1 MFIFETEI
9 LEQLALSLLSGEA
22 GEANLIDVLL
32 EDKVKHIGKNLIK
45 EIIKETPFGEFL
57 EAKEE
62 FKVAAERLKSV
73 IESRGKSE
81 FNRARKIWLNSI
93 RLKSPPGLKSGTNL
107 FNKIQKILQ
116 DDADEV

>member
-81 FNRARKIWLNSI
+81 FNRARKF
-93 RLKSPPGLKSGTNL
+93 GL
-107 FNKIQKILQ
+107 IL
-116 DDADEV
+116 